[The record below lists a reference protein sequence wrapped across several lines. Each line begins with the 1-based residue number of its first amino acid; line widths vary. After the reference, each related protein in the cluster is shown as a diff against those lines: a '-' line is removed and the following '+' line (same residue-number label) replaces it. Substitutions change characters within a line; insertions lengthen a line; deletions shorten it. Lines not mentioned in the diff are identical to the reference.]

1 MNWLTRLFHV
11 ADKVQPVSVTDANFH
26 AEVLQSELP
35 VLVDFWSPGCG
46 PCGQLAPIVVDLAT
60 EFEGR
65 LKVVEVNVVDA
76 QKIARR
82 YGVMATPTV
91 LYFKKGG
98 MVDKVV
104 GFRGSLYHREIV
116 ENSLIDM
123 PTASASASA
132 PATTSA

>member
-1 MNWLTRLFHV
+1 MGWLGKLFQIKE
-11 ADKVQPVSVTDANFH
+11 KVLPVSVDDSNFH
-26 AEVLQSELP
+26 AEVLQSDVP

-46 PCGQLAPIVVDLAT
+46 PCAQLAPIVVDLAT
-60 EFEGR
+60 EFEGK
-65 LKVVEVNVVDA
+65 LKVVEVNVVNA

-98 MVDKVV
+98 MVEKVV

-116 ENSLIDM
+116 ENELFER
-123 PTASASASA
+123 PAPASARSA
-132 PATTSA
+132 